1 MLSFAG
7 FKETWRHPNQIR
19 FLIGWCVYL
28 CMIILTVVNKT
39 CTQDF
44 KYNETVYPT
53 QDEEE
58 TSTVIVC
65 KCTNLTFV
73 INVPQSAVNVTCTFN
88 IIWPVCVLYIDF
100 YHNHEKQLIIVHWQ
114 SSFMSVWKYFL
125 NIHVPVFNFCS
136 LWLQLFLFVYCASV
150 AEHQEPVTEYLQSRI
165 DNFSVTENWAKLFHI
180 AVV

>member
-19 FLIGWCVYL
+19 FLIGWCVCI

-136 LWLQLFLFVYCASV
+136 LWLQLLFVYCASV
-150 AEHQEPVTEYLQSRI
+150 EEHQEPVTEYLQSRI
-165 DNFSVTENWAKLFHI
+165 DNFSDTDNWAKLFHI

>member
-1 MLSFAG
+1 M
-7 FKETWRHPNQIR
+7 
-19 FLIGWCVYL
+19 
-28 CMIILTVVNKT
+28 NKT

-114 SSFMSVWKYFL
+114 SSFMFVWKYFL

-150 AEHQEPVTEYLQSRI
+150 EEHQEPVTEYLQSRI
-165 DNFSVTENWAKLFHI
+165 GNFSLSLTIELNYFILLLSNCLSSWSDSWLTGSCKVI
-180 AVV
+180 AIWEE

>member
-1 MLSFAG
+1 
-7 FKETWRHPNQIR
+7 
-19 FLIGWCVYL
+19 
-28 CMIILTVVNKT
+28 MIILTVVNKT

-88 IIWPVCVLYIDF
+88 IIWPVCVFCTLIFIIIMKSSLSLYIDSHHSCLF
-100 YHNHEKQLIIVHWQ
+100 GY
-114 SSFMSVWKYFL
+114 FFL

-150 AEHQEPVTEYLQSRI
+150 EEHQEPVTEYLQSRI